1 MPITTGDNTNSD
13 SFFQKLLG
21 THRTP
26 TRLEQKRMGK
36 KAVAADRKLRA
47 KQKMVDMSPE
57 QKKAEIKRL
66 KAKKAKK

>member
-21 THRTP
+21 SHKP
-26 TRLEQKRMGK
+26 PSAAQQKRMGK
-36 KAVAADRKLRA
+36 KGVAADRKLRA

-66 KAKKAKK
+66 KAKRAKK